1 MTKDEI
7 LNIINDLE
15 FELKACDADIK
26 LIKKKREYIRAQIE
40 IYTEK
45 YKQDSSE
52 YLMRILS
59 IYNSGFDHLFLIEF
73 FLDTRVTRFSAILK
87 ELRKELKT
95 C

>member
-15 FELKACDADIK
+15 FERKACDADIER
-26 LIKKKREYIRAQIE
+26 IKKKREYIRAQIE

-52 YLMRILS
+52 CLMRILS
-59 IYNSGFDHLFLIEF
+59 TYSSCLDHLFLAEL
-73 FLDTRVTRFSAILK
+73 FLETRVARFSTILA
-87 ELRKELKT
+87 ELNKELKK